1 MIKFEQSARF
11 LLKWLI
17 NIIALLAVIH
27 MVAGVSVDNME
38 TVFIAALILG
48 LLNSFLR
55 PFILILTLP
64 ITLVTFGFF
73 TLIINGFLFYL
84 AAKFVPGFKV
94 AGFWNA
100 FWAALLF
107 SIISSL
113 LSFLLTPKTYIKYDF
128 FGPKGGG
135 GRADGNGG
143 EGKGDYIDVEGKV
156 E

>member
-1 MIKFEQSARF
+1 MAKFF
-11 LLKWLI
+11 LKWII

-64 ITLVTFGFF
+64 ITIFTFGLF

-84 AAKFVPGFKV
+84 AARFVPGFTV
-94 AGFWNA
+94 AGFWSA

-107 SIISSL
+107 SVISAL
-113 LSFLLTPKTYIKYDF
+113 LSFLLTPKVRIRYDF
-128 FGPKGGG
+128 FGPKGGS
-135 GRADGNGG
+135 RPDNNDSD
-143 EGKGDYIDVEGKV
+143 GKGDFIDVEGKV

>member
-1 MIKFEQSARF
+1 MIKFLF
-11 LLKWLI
+11 KWFI
-17 NIIALLAVIH
+17 NIIALFVVIH
-27 MVAGVSVDNME
+27 VVAGVSVDNAE

-48 LLNSFLR
+48 LLNAFLR

-64 ITLVTFGFF
+64 ITILTFGFF

-84 AAKFVPGFKV
+84 AAKFVPGFIV

-113 LSFLLTPKTYIKYDF
+113 LGFLLTPRINIRYDLF
-128 FGPKGGG
+128 RSGGVHRKIG
-135 GRADGNGG
+135 GKD
-143 EGKGDYIDVEGKV
+143 DFIDVEGKV